1 MDYNCSNRAGLA
13 WLTEQSST
21 NMQQYLWMDS
31 FLDVKEGI
39 ESVTCFF
46 SPTRESVT
54 CCHLP
59 IGLEMFNYYIYSL
72 VGRKII
78 GISCI

>member
-1 MDYNCSNRAGLA
+1 
-13 WLTEQSST
+13 
-21 NMQQYLWMDS
+21 MQQYLWMDS

-39 ESVTCFF
+39 ESVTCYFF
-46 SPTRESVT
+46 PTRESVT
-54 CCHLP
+54 CCVP

-78 GISCI
+78 GISYILSSHVEWRAT